1 MKVEVEE
8 LGACKRRLQVEET
21 PEVVRAAWEEAFSRV
36 QKQAKL
42 PGFRKGKVPRSMI
55 KIHFADDVR
64 QEVARHLI
72 PDVYRQALAE
82 TQIKPVEDPDLQE
95 VRLEED
101 APLVFSAVVEIKPD
115 IALGA
120 YTGLAVSHTP
130 APLTDEEVE
139 EAIEQI
145 REQHAEYRAVE
156 RAADIGDLVIVD
168 YTLTPED
175 MEPRSES
182 GYGFV
187 IGQSQVHEGDRRGGD
202 RPGARRDARD
212 AAALRRRPPE
222 RGAARQ
228 VRRRHRDAARGEG
241 EDPARARRRVRQ
253 DRGRLRDARRAARR
267 GPQGARGPAR
277 ARQPP
282 GPRGEDRRG
291 PPRGARV
298 PGARRAGDAPG
309 RPHRR
314 ARAGAVRRQG
324 VDPDKL
330 PWDYQKLLAE
340 LRPGAEKAVRR
351 TLLLEAIAEKESLA
365 RRRRRRRRGRE
376 DRPGEP
382 AAGPGGAEHDG
393 AERRPGRPAVLAARA
408 ADHGFPD
415 RAGPGRPPE
424 LHYHRHEA
432 RRRPMGLVPMVVEQT
447 PAASGRSTS
456 SPGSSRSGSSS
467 SRPHRG
473 RDREPGHRADAVPRG
488 RGPGQGHQPVHQ
500 LAGRVGHRGDGDLR
514 HDAVRQA
521 GRVDDLH
528 GAGGVDGRDA
538 PDRGRE
544 GKRFALPHARS

>member
-1 MKVEVEE
+1 MRVEVEE

-130 APLTDEEVE
+130 TPLTDEEVE
-139 EAIEQI
+139 EAIGQI

-187 IGQSQVHEGDRRGGD
+187 IGQSQVMKEIDEAVIGLVSGGTRETRLRFADDHRNEALRGKSGTATVTLREVKEKILPALD
-202 RPGARRDARD
+202 DEFAKTVGAFETLDALRAEVRKELLARRERDNRQALEEKIVEALLAAHEFQVPDA
-212 AAALRRRPPE
+212 LVM
-222 RGAARQ
+222 RQ
-228 VRRRHRDAARGEG
+228 VGHTVEHARE
-241 EDPARARRRVRQ
+241 R
-253 DRGRLRDARRAARR
+253 
-267 GPQGARGPAR
+267 
-277 ARQPP
+277 
-282 GPRGEDRRG
+282 
-291 PPRGARV
+291 
-298 PGARRAGDAPG
+298 
-309 RPHRR
+309 
-314 ARAGAVRRQG
+314 VRRQG

-330 PWDYQKLLAE
+330 PWDYQKLVAD

-365 RRRRRRRRGRE
+365 
-376 DRPGEP
+376 PGEADVDAEVEKIAQASQRP
-382 AAGPGGAEHDG
+382 APAVRSMMEQSGDLDG
-393 AERRPGRPAVLAARA
+393 LRFSLRERRTLDFLIERA
-408 ADHGFPD
+408 QVTA
-415 RAGPGRPPE
+415 
-424 LHYHRHEA
+424 
-432 RRRPMGLVPMVVEQT
+432 
-447 PAASGRSTS
+447 
-456 SPGSSRSGSSS
+456 
-467 SRPHRG
+467 
-473 RDREPGHRADAVPRG
+473 
-488 RGPGQGHQPVHQ
+488 
-500 LAGRVGHRGDGDLR
+500 
-514 HDAVRQA
+514 
-521 GRVDDLH
+521 
-528 GAGGVDGRDA
+528 
-538 PDRGRE
+538 
-544 GKRFALPHARS
+544 